1 MSLFRGDRTMNRTDR
16 LYAIVEQLRLA
27 GATGRTAEQLAV
39 RFEVSTRTVKRD
51 VASLQQTGALVW
63 AQPGPGGG
71 YVLDEAA
78 TLPPVN
84 ITAAEAVSLA
94 VALSA
99 VPDLPFAADG
109 RAALAK
115 VLAVMPDAERARARD
130 VASRVWTRGAGRRRP
145 RSARAVE
152 EALRRGVVLSIG
164 YRGSTGAVTRREVEP
179 VVLALMGTHWHLA
192 AWCRLREGYRWFRTD
207 RITSAHLTTRP
218 SPRHDPALLGTP
230 PDDAASV
237 DL

>member
-1 MSLFRGDRTMNRTDR
+1 MNRTDR

-27 GATGRTAEQLAV
+27 GPTGRTAEQLAG

-51 VASLQQTGALVW
+51 IAALQQTGALVW

-71 YVLDEAA
+71 YVLDAA
-78 TLPPVN
+78 VTLPPVN

-99 VPDLPFAADG
+99 VPDLPFAPDG

-115 VLAVMPDAERARARD
+115 VLAVMPDAERRRARD
-130 VASRVWTRGAGRRRP
+130 VASRVWTREAGRRRP
-145 RSARAVE
+145 RTATAVE

-164 YRGSTGAVTRREVEP
+164 YRGSSGEHTRREVEP
-179 VVLALMGTHWHLA
+179 VVLALTGPHWHLA
-192 AWCRLREGYRWFRTD
+192 AWCRLRQGYRWFRTD
-207 RITSAHLTTRP
+207 RITAAHLTTRP
-218 SPRHDPALLGTP
+218 SPRHDPAALGTP
-230 PDDAASV
+230 PEDAAAV
-237 DL
+237 GLDG

>member
-1 MSLFRGDRTMNRTDR
+1 MNRTDR

-27 GATGRTAEQLAV
+27 GPGGRTAEQLAT

-51 VASLQQTGALVW
+51 IGALQQTGALVW

-71 YVLDEAA
+71 YVLDTAVS
-78 TLPPVN
+78 LPPVN

-99 VPDLPFAADG
+99 VPDLPFAPDG

-115 VLAVMPDAERARARD
+115 VLAVMPDAERQRARD
-130 VASRVWTRGAGRRRP
+130 VAARVWTRGAGRRRP
-145 RSARAVE
+145 RTATAVE

-164 YRGSTGAVTRREVEP
+164 YRGSTGELTRREVEP
-179 VVLALMGTHWHLA
+179 VVLALTGAHWHLA

-207 RITSAHLTTRP
+207 RITAAHLTTQP
-218 SPRHDPALLGTP
+218 SPQHDPAALGTP
-230 PDDAASV
+230 PDDAAAV
-237 DL
+237 GLDG